1 MYDCV
6 HQQKVIFRLR
16 LFLILREYLTPRL
29 RCFVSNCKNIKSRLS
44 RFCHSCMIKQPSGKW
59 KQNFNSA
66 MGESSQ
72 SAANI
77 TSTILLVSE
86 WIQSSYSVYWLF
98 WRLGASLTCT
108 GMFGVCWW
116 DTGSASPPRPCRAS
130 YSEESRASES
140 QFPPLPP
147 ACFWH
152 LQWLYRLHTPVIK
165 ANDNQLVTAN

>member
-1 MYDCV
+1 MPVICVPQQISCFKKRTFLYNLSITISFRILKSPDFGEGLKRALNMYDCV

-66 MGESSQ
+66 MGASSQ

-86 WIQSSYSVYWLF
+86 WLQSKIPIVLTVGRLTYLYWNVWCLLMGH
-98 WRLGASLTCT
+98 WVSIA
-108 GMFGVCWW
+108 
-116 DTGSASPPRPCRAS
+116 
-130 YSEESRASES
+130 
-140 QFPPLPP
+140 
-147 ACFWH
+147 
-152 LQWLYRLHTPVIK
+152 TPSM
-165 ANDNQLVTAN
+165 

>member
-1 MYDCV
+1 MNDCV

-66 MGESSQ
+66 MGASSQ

-86 WIQSSYSVYWLF
+86 WLQSKIPIVLTVGRLTYLYWNVWCLLMGH
-98 WRLGASLTCT
+98 WVSIA
-108 GMFGVCWW
+108 
-116 DTGSASPPRPCRAS
+116 
-130 YSEESRASES
+130 
-140 QFPPLPP
+140 
-147 ACFWH
+147 
-152 LQWLYRLHTPVIK
+152 TPSM
-165 ANDNQLVTAN
+165 